1 MFRKQSCTASEQ
13 MRSLSLVA
21 AGRTLDIVFET
32 QDIHRLW
39 VSGLE
44 GILKV
49 TAESVVP
56 ANMTTDPS

>member
-1 MFRKQSCTASEQ
+1 